1 MEWRHHDQSESVSRC
16 TTQQLNPHNTE
27 TRSVCYP
34 WHSWFNQAV
43 VIRQARMKRV
53 LAQFC
58 CQLESDERSRPI
70 EIPQW
75 MFDPVICSVMRLQ
88 VEPRVHID
96 ALLDLKALF
105 TDAAVYSS
113 SAMLQAQPHCLTP
126 PGEANAT
133 HPATE
138 HSTRAVSSTPTRNP
152 LAEHSG
158 DDTSRDGKPFGS
170 TAAATPTEDSAIHA
184 SGSGGK

>member
-1 MEWRHHDQSESVSRC
+1 
-16 TTQQLNPHNTE
+16 
-27 TRSVCYP
+27 
-34 WHSWFNQAV
+34 
-43 VIRQARMKRV
+43 MKRV

-158 DDTSRDGKPFGS
+158 DDTSRDSKPFGS